1 MTLKEIAQEA
11 GVSISTVSRVVNTNS
26 PGAASKEV
34 HLGDRPPH
42 RLYAQLHRPD
52 VKARRT

>member
-11 GVSISTVSRVVNTNS
+11 GRFHFHVSRVVNKNS

-34 HLGDRPPH
+34 QDKIWEIRPPH
-42 RLYAQLHRPD
+42 WLYAQLHRPG
-52 VKARRT
+52 R